1 MIINQLNITIMT
13 KIEIISEL
21 RRCNPENI
29 KSLSVIYFNRVS
41 RVRYLYDYQF
51 TSHLSLDAR
60 RELAKVLLSL
70 YKLRD
75 YVDVIRV
82 EYFPSDCDDDE
93 TIYRY
98 FSNLD
103 YVYSIS
109 DFIKSIKK

>member
-1 MIINQLNITIMT
+1 MT
-13 KIEIISEL
+13 KIEIIREL

-29 KSLSVIYFNRVS
+29 KSFSVVFHNRVS
-41 RVRYLYDYQF
+41 RVRYFYDYQF
-51 TSHLSLDAR
+51 TSHLSLDSR

-75 YVDVIRV
+75 YVDFISV
-82 EYFPSDCDDDE
+82 EYFPVGYDDDK
-93 TIYRY
+93 IYRY

>member
-1 MIINQLNITIMT
+1 MT
-13 KIEIISEL
+13 KNEIIREL

-41 RVRYLYDYQF
+41 RVRYIYDYQF
-51 TSHLSLDAR
+51 TSHLSIDAR
-60 RELAKVLLSL
+60 RELTKVLLSL

-75 YVDVIRV
+75 YVQVIRV
-82 EYFPSDCDDDE
+82 EYFPVGDDDD

-109 DFIKSIKK
+109 DFIKTIKK